1 MFQVVDNGKKIP
13 CNLNGK
19 KLELTISQIK
29 TLRPKHG
36 FTLYSF
42 PINGGIE
49 LLSLTEAN
57 IIDTDEVRKRIDEII
72 RNKANKRMTK
82 DGFTPGW
89 QENIQAYAGG
99 RLEYDKML
107 RERGLVEIGYEYT
120 PIDTTTEEN
129 YFANDEMIK
138 AVKDMGIDLS
148 GQEIEGLKDGSYLKE
163 ISIDT
168 EDKPQEP

>member
-1 MFQVVDNGKKIP
+1 MSEANKLPCLINGKP
-13 CNLNGK
+13 LSLT
-19 KLELTISQIK
+19 LEQIK
-29 TLRPKHG
+29 SFRPKHG

-42 PINGGIE
+42 TINGQSE
-49 LLSLTEAN
+49 LLSMVEASVIN
-57 IIDTDEVRKRIDEII
+57 LNEVKNRIEDIA

-107 RERGLVEIGYEYT
+107 RERGLVEIGYDHT
-120 PIDTTTEEN
+120 PQDTTTEEN

-138 AVKDMGIDLS
+138 AMTEIGIDLS
-148 GQEIEGLKDGSYLKE
+148 GQEIDALKDGSLLKE
-163 ISIDT
+163 TTIDIA
-168 EDKPQEP
+168 ESQE